1 MPGKY
6 LQIEYGLA
14 GLKGEVMKKSLLLII
29 TFTVILTGFLSPPAK
44 AQEQPGV
51 IPVFIDGL
59 PVVFDVQPVI
69 ANGRTLVPFRA
80 VAEAL
85 NVNVT
90 WDGADQTILASDG
103 KISVR
108 LQIGDVTASRNEIPV
123 TLEAPPVIL
132 DGRTLIPLRFFSE
145 AFNCQVVWD
154 EAKRSVKIT
163 SPLKLMTVTGFYA
176 LGDKETSS
184 WTNLFG
190 KAYPAEGS
198 GNTDVVSVLALG
210 WYSLDKKG
218 NLLNNS
224 DSGWRR
230 PDGWEEI
237 LKAAGKYN
245 LKTEMVVQLTD
256 GDGTLTNLLT
266 NQAVMDQAIRGISK
280 ESLLYK
286 GVNLDFEGLGWRD
299 QGEKLTSV
307 RSDFA
312 KFVRLLSG
320 ELKKNGRSLTLTLH
334 APNSAYKGYD
344 YQVLGGLADRIIIMA
359 YDYGSRPEPLDL
371 VIEAVEMARTAVP
384 AEKLVL
390 GVSTPSETADSILS
404 KVGVAKRYNLQGIAI
419 WRLGLVSNEMW
430 TALRS
435 SVQPRQ

>member
-1 MPGKY
+1 
-6 LQIEYGLA
+6 
-14 GLKGEVMKKSLLLII
+14 MKKSLLLII
-29 TFTVILTGFLSPPAK
+29 AFTVILTGFFSPPAK
-44 AQEQPGV
+44 AQEQPQV
-51 IPVFIDGL
+51 IPVLIDGL

-80 VAEAL
+80 IAEAL

-90 WDGADQTILASDG
+90 WDGANQTILASDG

-108 LQIGDVTASRNEIPV
+108 LQIGDITAYRNEISV

-154 EAKRSVKIT
+154 EAERSVKIT
-163 SPLKLMTVTGFYA
+163 SPLKLMTVTGFYT

-190 KAYPAEGS
+190 KDYPAEGS

-218 NLLNNS
+218 NLLNDS

-230 PDGWEEI
+230 PDGWEDI

-256 GDGTLTNLLT
+256 SDGTLTNLLT
-266 NQAVMDQAIRGISK
+266 NQAVMDQAIRGITK
-280 ESLLYK
+280 ESLSYK

-390 GVSTPSETADSILS
+390 GVSIPSETAESILS

-435 SVQPRQ
+435 SVQSRQ

>member
-1 MPGKY
+1 MR
-6 LQIEYGLA
+6 
-14 GLKGEVMKKSLLLII
+14 KSLFLII
-29 TFTVILTGFLSPPAK
+29 AFTVILTGFFSPLAK
-44 AQEQPGV
+44 AQEQPQV
-51 IPVFIDGL
+51 IPVLIDGL
-59 PVVFDVQPVI
+59 PVAFDVQPVI

-80 VAEAL
+80 IAEAL
-85 NVNVT
+85 NVNVA
-90 WDGADQTILASDG
+90 WDGADQTVLASDG
-103 KISVR
+103 KISVKLR
-108 LQIGDVTASRNEIPV
+108 IGDKTAYRNDTSV

-145 AFNCQVVWD
+145 AFNCRVAWD
-154 EAKRSVKIT
+154 EALHGVQIA
-163 SPLKLMTVTGFYA
+163 SPLRAMTVTGFYA

-190 KAYPAEGS
+190 QAYPAEGS

-210 WYSLDKKG
+210 WYSLDQKG
-218 NLLNNS
+218 NLLNDS

-230 PDGWEEI
+230 PDGWEDI
-237 LKAAGKYN
+237 LKAADKYK

-256 GDGTLTNLLT
+256 GGGTLTNLLT
-266 NQAVMDQAIRGISK
+266 NQAAMAKAISGITK
-280 ESLLYK
+280 ESLTYK

-299 QGEKLTSV
+299 EGEKLTAV

-312 KFVRLLSG
+312 RFVRLLSG
-320 ELKKNGRSLTLTLH
+320 ELKKSGRSLTLTLH

-359 YDYGSRPEPLDL
+359 YDYGSQPEPLDL

-390 GVSTPSETADSILS
+390 GISTPSETAGSILS

-435 SVQPRQ
+435 SVQPRP